1 MPVLRVRLTG
11 SEADASAV
19 ISVVHGVEGI
29 ERVEEVADLMPHMDD
44 DDSSSAGLVD
54 DQGSGGVHAVEIE
67 TPDRRSS
74 EQVRE
79 LISRS
84 AEALGMAV
92 EFVDEF

>member
-19 ISVVHGVEGI
+19 ISVIHGVEGI

-44 DDSSSAGLVD
+44 DDSSSAARVEG
-54 DQGSGGVHAVEIE
+54 QGSGGVHAVEIE

-84 AEALGMAV
+84 AESLGMAV
-92 EFVDEF
+92 EFVDEC